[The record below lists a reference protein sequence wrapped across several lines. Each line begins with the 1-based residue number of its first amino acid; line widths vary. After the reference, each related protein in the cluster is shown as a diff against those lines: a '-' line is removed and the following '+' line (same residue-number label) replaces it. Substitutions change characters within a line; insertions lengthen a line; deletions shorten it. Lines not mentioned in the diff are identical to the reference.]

1 MIKSRCTNA
10 IQANKNGGETLF
22 STAFNTLRGV
32 GEYIKTGLDGGG
44 GAKSLLRTI

>member
-10 IQANKNGGETLF
+10 VPVNKNRGETLF
-22 STAFNTLRGV
+22 STAFNTLRGSGRV
-32 GEYIKTGLDGGG
+32 YQNRIRQ